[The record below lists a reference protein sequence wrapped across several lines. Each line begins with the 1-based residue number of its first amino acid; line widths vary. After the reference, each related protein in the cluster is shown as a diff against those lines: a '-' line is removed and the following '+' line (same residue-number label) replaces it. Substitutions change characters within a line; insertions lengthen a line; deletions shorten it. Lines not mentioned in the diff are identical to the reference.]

1 MVKIMPKS
9 LQPRLQNETPDRK
22 KKSYHPRN
30 SSSEEHNVDTYYIAL
45 TVLNLGRI
53 NRIPYFAGCKRYGR
67 EIRNVPALIKEKLVL
82 PHVVL
87 NNPGHIITL
96 CESYDFAEYNALCVA
111 YGTIGIQCMSDKPD
125 RSPPLALFVKSPHGM
140 IEVLHHWDRSK
151 NTGSKTDGWLLHG
164 VIFLV
169 TFGPRTHDIHP
180 GTRERQEHR
189 YTGEPVDYYSIVD
202 ESRRNMHGISTVV
215 TQEDDLDQ
223 IETYREIADSHDPPV
238 RGYPE
243 SYVQRMGLAEYRVL
257 CMHIN
262 SYAYHYS
269 RQRVREELR
278 AIFSKALNLMVDFIC
293 GDFNQFANRQF
304 SRETGGS
311 IFGGIVLEVLEDAIR
326 ALNQQLWRE
335 NWITFNISSSSA
347 PQDVYDS
354 VFAND
359 HNEMDCMLCISLF
372 YNKQKFQVDRP
383 PALTNEFS
391 MSHDYIHS
399 VSERP
404 RQLTVYDLC
413 LRATDTDWHSPLLVR
428 VNSRA
433 LKNKRTRGPDAQ
445 NYRNQ
450 RYRAYQAQ
458 SNWSD
463 DWNQPSRYYGEREGP
478 YTSQSSSSN
487 WREPRWQGQQW
498 EGWYGGHR

>member
-1 MVKIMPKS
+1 
-9 LQPRLQNETPDRK
+9 
-22 KKSYHPRN
+22 
-30 SSSEEHNVDTYYIAL
+30 
-45 TVLNLGRI
+45 
-53 NRIPYFAGCKRYGR
+53 
-67 EIRNVPALIKEKLVL
+67 
-82 PHVVL
+82 
-87 NNPGHIITL
+87 
-96 CESYDFAEYNALCVA
+96 
-111 YGTIGIQCMSDKPD
+111 MSDKPD

-151 NTGSKTDGWLLHG
+151 NTGSKTDSWILHG

-223 IETYREIADSHDPPV
+223 IETYREIVDSHDPPV

-354 VFAND
+354 VFANN

-428 VNSRA
+428 VNSHA